1 MKKKRLLG
9 KVLMAAAMLGVVAY
23 FGINIASYFEDPLT
37 TTLAY
42 TYRVNQGVDVTGYV
56 VREEVLLPDE
66 DAGVLHLTRAEG
78 EKVSRHG
85 TVATIYADSASLQ
98 AQTEVDELT
107 TRIEQLQYARDAAVA
122 DEVALKLDSQIITAL
137 LDYQE
142 EVTAGQLRSAETAGG
157 KLRSLI
163 LKRDYTHADTEN
175 LEAQIT
181 ALQAE
186 RNAKKAQVSASV
198 RRVTTPSSGLWSA
211 AVDGYEAVLTPA
223 SVLSMTPTQLSSA
236 AADSAATSNTGKM
249 ILGDTWYFAAVLS
262 EADAKDLKKKESGG
276 VDLSLRFTKE
286 AERDLDVSI
295 VHISDAENGRCVVV
309 LEGQTYLQELT
320 MLRQQRAQI
329 VTGTVEGLR
338 IPKEA
343 LHAEKTSSTQDGIA
357 KSDAV
362 GVYCIVGMEARFKP
376 VEVIYSGESFVIVRS
391 TAKEDQENIR
401 LRSGD
406 EVIVQAR
413 GLYDGKV
420 VG

>member
-1 MKKKRLLG
+1 MKKKKLLG
-9 KVLMAAAMLGVVAY
+9 KVLMIAAMLGVVAY
-23 FGINIASYFEDPLT
+23 FGVNIASYFEDPLT

-42 TYRVNQGVDVTGYV
+42 TYQVSQGVDVTGYV
-56 VREEVLLPDE
+56 VREETLLPDE
-66 DAGVLHLTRAEG
+66 DAGVLHLTRSEG
-78 EKVSRHG
+78 EKVSRYG
-85 TVATIYADSASLQ
+85 TVATVYADSASLQ

-107 TRIEQLQYARDAAVA
+107 TRIEQLQYARDAAMA

-142 EVTAGQLRSAETAGG
+142 EVSAGQLRSAETAGS

-175 LEAQIT
+175 LETQI
-181 ALQAE
+181 ASLQTELA
-186 RNAKKAQVSASV
+186 AKKAQVSASV
-198 RRVTTPSSGLWSA
+198 RRVTAPASGLWSA
-211 AVDGYEAVLTPA
+211 AVDGYESVLTPE
-223 SVLSMTPTQLSSA
+223 SILFMTPSQLSSVT
-236 AADSAATSNTGKM
+236 ADSAVSSNTGKM
-249 ILGDTWYFAAVLS
+249 VLGDKWYFAAVLS
-262 EADAKDLKKKESGG
+262 ESDARNLKKQEAGG
-276 VDLSLRFTKE
+276 VRLSLRFAKE
-286 AERDLDVSI
+286 AERDLSVSI
-295 VHISDAENGRCVVV
+295 THISDAENGRCVVV
-309 LEGQTYLQELT
+309 LEGELYLQELT

-329 VTGTVEGLR
+329 VTSTVEGLR

-343 LHAEKTSSTQDGIA
+343 LHAQKTSSTEEGTA

-376 VEVIYSGESFVIVRS
+376 VEVIYSGETFVMVKS
-391 TAKEDQENIR
+391 TAGENQESIR
-401 LRSGD
+401 LRPGD